1 MLCPW
6 PQHAGREKNMLLAI
20 DIGNT
25 NITIGMFEGERLV
38 MESRLATDRKRTSD
52 QYAIEL
58 MDILRLNGVQTSDI
72 DGAIISSVVP
82 ELTSPIKD
90 GIRKLVP
97 VRPLVVGPGI
107 KTGLN
112 IKTDNHS
119 QLGADLVA
127 AAVAAIENYRLPC
140 IVFDLGTATTI
151 SVIDETGSFTGCI
164 IAAGVATSIDALS
177 SRTAMLPHISIEAPP
192 KVIGTNTPDCMRSGA
207 VFGAAAMLDGLAERI
222 ERELGVKASLVA
234 TGGLAR
240 EIIKHCYKKVEF
252 SDNLL
257 LEGLRIIYD
266 RNR

>member
-1 MLCPW
+1 M
-6 PQHAGREKNMLLAI
+6 
-20 DIGNT
+20 
-25 NITIGMFEGERLV
+25 
-38 MESRLATDRKRTSD
+38 
-52 QYAIEL
+52 
-58 MDILRLNGVQTSDI
+58 QTSDI

-127 AAVAAIENYRLPC
+127 AAVAAIEKLPPCPC

-177 SRTAMLPHISIEAPP
+177 SRTAMLPTHQ
-192 KVIGTNTPDCMRSGA
+192 
-207 VFGAAAMLDGLAERI
+207 
-222 ERELGVKASLVA
+222 
-234 TGGLAR
+234 
-240 EIIKHCYKKVEF
+240 H
-252 SDNLL
+252 
-257 LEGLRIIYD
+257 
-266 RNR
+266 

>member
-1 MLCPW
+1 
-6 PQHAGREKNMLLAI
+6 MLLAI

-25 NITIGMFEGERLV
+25 NITIGVFDGEKLV
-38 MESRLATDRKRTSD
+38 LESRLATDRKRTSD

-58 MDILRLNGVQTSDI
+58 IDILRLNNMHASNI

-82 ELTSPIKD
+82 ELTSPIRD
-90 GIRKLVP
+90 GIKKFIP
-97 VRPLVVGPGI
+97 VKPLIVGPGI

-127 AAVAAIENYRLPC
+127 AAVAAIENYPLPC

-151 SVIDETGSFTGCI
+151 SVIDNTGSFAGCI

-177 SRTAMLPHISIEAPP
+177 SRTAMLPHISIEAPS

-222 ERELGVKASLVA
+222 ERELGEKASLVA
-234 TGGLAR
+234 TGGLSR
-240 EIIKHCYKKVEF
+240 EIIRHCFKKVEY

-257 LEGLRIIYD
+257 LEGLRIIYN
-266 RNR
+266 RNK